1 LVADAAVKR
10 VAKECAPDGEYSAF
24 AIEHYLQT
32 DATQLSIYSVFVGCI
47 KEVLMGADTTTK
59 RVRRAESLARIAHNA
74 AIAQGKSAHQ
84 ARHAYRQALE
94 KHLKSQTDES
104 V

>member
-1 LVADAAVKR
+1 
-10 VAKECAPDGEYSAF
+10 
-24 AIEHYLQT
+24 
-32 DATQLSIYSVFVGCI
+32 
-47 KEVLMGADTTTK
+47 MGADTTK
-59 RVRRAESLARIAHNA
+59 RLRRAESLARIAHNA

-84 ARHAYRQALE
+84 ARHAYREALE